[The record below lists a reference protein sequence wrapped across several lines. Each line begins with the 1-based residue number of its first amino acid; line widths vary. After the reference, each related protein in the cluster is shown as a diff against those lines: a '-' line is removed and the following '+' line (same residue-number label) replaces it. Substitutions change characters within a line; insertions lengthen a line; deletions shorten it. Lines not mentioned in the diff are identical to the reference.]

1 MSSREYGHLK
11 SEMTKDATRLDTCI
25 KTYEQ
30 QGFKTLKT
38 MKQFE
43 PLDRIFQRLKNN
55 TENFIAAVNRH
66 TEIYNAQKAVDPNHT
81 DQSYTI
87 NLGEL
92 DSRTA
97 TLTDMEMRV
106 ASMCIEIHEKLENT
120 NLNNSIASAQIGTRQ
135 IQSEASN
142 YAKLIPKP
150 EQLSKNAT
158 FTEFCVWE
166 KQVYSYVKF
175 NNIEKCDVDLQETIF
190 LSFLDENLSLMVS
203 SNFKGKF
210 GRKIF
215 DKNSRDSWMQFIEDF
230 FQKEFPVHARRV
242 EFFMSSQR
250 PSEKTSEF
258 LTRKKAE
265 AVNAEYE
272 KIDKDTLLMFITVM
286 GIQEEKIRSKFAK
299 KLSFKGENPLT
310 FSSLEEEISE
320 IERLEIFN
328 KAVRRNHVN
337 EITEPPE
344 TVDAMSHY
352 RAQKEGHLRSNYS
365 RGQPNFRGRGQPF
378 RGARNTTNSSRIRS
392 DFSCSAPGC
401 KVRPYFRCQAHCV
414 LTKEKREFLE
424 KKFGHQYP
432 RVAALTAESL
442 DLSSDASFTE
452 DGFRDFSEEDR
463 DLFQTYQTHCAGNVE
478 ILQIGELQMN
488 LDVIQRINNAQE
500 DVTGPV
506 VMNDPLQTPMVW
518 VQLCDKSDIG
528 DLSCMT
534 RVQAIPDTG
543 AMVPII
549 GKALADELGLKI
561 DPTRVGDIRTA
572 NGTPL
577 DVLGCVDIKAHY
589 RGVRVLYSAYVTAN
603 QRAAHPYLSW
613 RIMKR
618 FWILHPDFPL
628 PMQHCDPKKIGPVLT
643 PLQWSKPR
651 FTRSVASWQN
661 MILDA
666 TEDGSEVFTEEI
678 QREVDSRVESLKKEF
693 YNVFD
698 IEKSNNMIKAP
709 PMDLVMRTDIPVTPY
724 VTKTARATP
733 FALRDSANKELNNYL
748 RTGVLRRPRPD
759 EKVTWL
765 APGMFIPKPSCDGAR
780 LIVCG
785 QKLNEFIVRQPHQ
798 FQPSLDL
805 LRSIPPGQK
814 YFMTLD
820 CYRGYFQI
828 PLAEKDQ
835 LKTAFLLKEHG
846 IFMYRT
852 APMGCTA
859 SSDYFCKITDEII
872 SPCKNILKL
881 IDDILIFAP
890 TLDELFENFKMLLK
904 RCELYNLT
912 LNPRKLKIAPKL
924 KFGGY
929 AISHKGIHITDEKI
943 DVIKN
948 FAIPKTVTDVRSFI
962 GCCLQF
968 KYHAPNLMG
977 HLQPFIALTSSK
989 NDVNDVKVSIEET
1002 PKPKKFSK
1010 PIVWTDFLQ
1019 GHFDSIKKI
1028 LTSASGNVLANYDS
1042 SKTLYI
1048 YTDASRDK
1056 GLGFCA
1062 LQFYDGHPKLIECG
1076 SQTISDCARNTYGVS
1091 ELEAL
1096 AVVQALTKLRL
1107 YTVGNSNIVVRTD
1120 HQALISMKK
1129 KTLDQLPT
1137 ARLCKMFEKLAA
1149 FQFEIEFVRGKHNQI
1164 ADFCSRYPLD
1174 GEPVTEY
1181 DGHTVNEVAFVCV
1194 EAAEGPNP
1202 LITLSFLRDCAKSC
1216 PEYQSILKMLLDGLK
1231 SPDLPLNHVSRLYRN
1246 QWDFFVIDNGL
1257 IIFDG
1262 RILIPKP
1269 ARSRVLESL
1278 HLAHLG
1284 QLKTKHLARKLYLW
1298 HNMGSH
1304 IEQMVDS
1311 CEKCQTHRPLLPSEP
1326 LIQTVANFP
1335 MDCVSIDVGD
1345 YAGKRFL
1352 VMSDRFSGYLWAK
1365 YLKKIVSS
1373 EIIRTLSHWYR
1384 LFGYPWSLRSDGAKN
1399 FVSAEM
1405 EAYFDHHDID
1415 HQVSSAYFS
1424 QSNGHAEAAIK
1435 IVKSFAKKC
1444 ATEDQLQNM
1453 VMEYNCCPLSNGA
1466 LSPMDTMFS
1475 SKRRSQLPT
1484 VRNQA
1489 NRISDEEFQKSI
1501 DVKSKY
1507 REKAAKSKKTRRVLF
1522 KLEVD
1527 TPVFV
1532 YDKIKEQWSSKGVI
1546 IGLGETP
1553 RAYKIR
1559 LDNGSVIHRNRKM
1572 IKVDKTKGKIN
1583 SFEFGLIN
1591 KTALP
1596 G

>member
-1 MSSREYGHLK
+1 MEVLSSREYGNLK
-11 SEMTKDATRLDTCI
+11 SEMTKDANRLDTCM
-25 KTYEQ
+25 KSYEQ
-30 QGFKTLKT
+30 AGFKVLKT
-38 MKQFE
+38 IKQFE

-55 TENFIAAVNRH
+55 TENFVAAIERH
-66 TEIYNAQKAVDPNHT
+66 TEVYNYKKLENPDHT
-81 DQSYTI
+81 DMCYTQ
-87 NLGEL
+87 NWALL
-92 DSRTA
+92 DEKQN
-97 TLTDMEMRV
+97 TLTDLEMRM
-106 ASMCIEIHEKLENT
+106 AAMCVEIHQKQEQT
-120 NLNNSIASAQIGTRQ
+120 ALNNSIASVQAGQRLPVN
-135 IQSEASN
+135 EAAG

-150 EQLSKNAT
+150 EPLSKTSN

-166 KQVYSYVKF
+166 KQVNSYVKF
-175 NNIEKCDVDLQETIF
+175 NNVEKCDADLQETIF
-190 LSFLDENLSLMVS
+190 LSFLDEHLSLMVS
-203 SNFKGKF
+203 SSFKGKV
-210 GRKIF
+210 GYKVF
-215 DKNSRDSWMQFIEDF
+215 DKNSLNSCMSFVEHY
-230 FQKEFPVHARRV
+230 FQKEFPVHSRRV
-242 EFFMSSQR
+242 EFFMSSQK
-250 PSEKTSEF
+250 PSEKTSNF

-265 AVNAEYE
+265 AVLAEYE
-272 KIDKDTLLMFITVM
+272 KIDKETLLMFIAVM
-286 GIQEEKIRSKFAK
+286 GIQDEKIRSKFAK
-299 KLSFKGENPLT
+299 KLSFEGDNPMT
-310 FSSLEEEISE
+310 FEKLESEISE
-320 IERLEIFN
+320 IERLDSFN
-328 KAVRRNHVN
+328 QAIRKNLVN
-337 EITEPPE
+337 EVSESSE
-344 TVDAMSHY
+344 NVDVLSHY
-352 RAQKEGHLRSNYS
+352 RAQKQGHLRSNYS
-365 RGQPNFRGRGQPF
+365 RGQPNFRGRGQPY
-378 RGARNTTNSSRIRS
+378 RGGQPKNSRNRS
-392 DFSCSAPGC
+392 DFSCNTPGC
-401 KVRPYFRCQAHCV
+401 NVKPYFRCQAHCT
-414 LTKEKREFLE
+414 LPKEKKDDLE
-424 KKFGHQYP
+424 KRFGHQYP
-432 RVAALTAESL
+432 RISSLTAESL
-442 DLSSDASFTE
+442 DLSSDASFTD
-452 DGFRDFSEEDR
+452 DGFRDFSAEDR
-463 DLFQTYQTHCAGNVE
+463 DLFQSYQSHCAGNVDL
-478 ILQIGELQMN
+478 LQVGELQMTVDN
-488 LDVIQRINNAQE
+488 VQKIFNATE

-506 VMNDPLQTPMVW
+506 NMVDQLQTPLVW

-528 DLSCMT
+528 DLSCMP
-534 RVQAIPDTG
+534 RVQAIPDSG

-561 DPTRVGDIRTA
+561 DPTRTGDIRTA
-572 NGTPL
+572 NGSRL

-603 QRAAHPYLSW
+603 QRAGLPYLSW

-628 PMQHCDPKKIGPVLT
+628 PMQNCDPKKVTPVLN
-643 PLQWSKPR
+643 PIQWNKPR
-651 FTRSVASWQN
+651 FTRSVAQWQN
-661 MILDA
+661 LILDS
-666 TEDGSEVFTEEI
+666 TEDGSEVFEKGI
-678 QREVDSRVESLKKEF
+678 QKEVDQRVESLKKEF
-693 YNVFD
+693 YDVFN

-709 PMDLVMRTDIPVTPY
+709 PMELVIRSDIPVKPY

-733 FALRDSANKELNNYL
+733 FALRSSANKELNNYL

-759 EKVTWL
+759 EKITWL

-805 LRSIPPGQK
+805 LRSIPPGQH

-846 IFMYRT
+846 IFMYQT

-872 SPCKNILKL
+872 APCKNILKL

-890 TLDELFENFKMLLK
+890 TLDELFDNFRMLLV
-904 RCELYNLT
+904 RCNLYNLT

-929 AISHKGIHITDEKI
+929 AISNKGIHITNEKI

-948 FAIPKTVTDVRSFI
+948 FSIPKTVTDVRSFI

-968 KYHAPNLMG
+968 KYHAPHLMG
-977 HLQPFIALTSSK
+977 HLQPFIALTSTK
-989 NDVNDVKVSIEET
+989 NDSPSIQET
-1002 PKPKKFSK
+1002 PKPKKYSK

-1019 GHFDSIKKI
+1019 KHFESIKSI
-1028 LTSASGNVLANYDS
+1028 LTSASGNVLTNYDS

-1120 HQALISMKK
+1120 HQALVSMKK

-1149 FQFEIEFVRGKHNQI
+1149 FQFQLEFVRGKHNQI

-1181 DGHTVNEVAFVCV
+1181 DGHTVNEVNFICV

-1202 LITLSFLRDCAKSC
+1202 MINMEYLKDSAKSC
-1216 PEYQSILKMLLDGLK
+1216 QEYQSILNLLLDGLH
-1231 SPDLPLNHVSRLYRN
+1231 SGNLPLNHVARLYRN
-1246 QWDFFVIDNGL
+1246 HWDSFIVEDGL
-1257 IIFDG
+1257 IIYEG

-1269 ARSRVLESL
+1269 ARVRVLESL

-1284 QLKTKHLARKLYLW
+1284 QTKTKNLARKLYLW
-1298 HNMGSH
+1298 HNMSTH

-1311 CEKCQTHRPLLPSEP
+1311 CEKCQILRPILPSEP

-1335 MDCVSIDVGD
+1335 MECMSIDVGD
-1345 YAGKRFL
+1345 YGGKRFL
-1352 VMSDRFSGYLWAK
+1352 VMSDRFSGYLWAR
-1365 YLKKIVSS
+1365 YLKKIISS
-1373 EIIRTLSHWYR
+1373 EIIRTIQEWFR

-1399 FVSAEM
+1399 FVSREM
-1405 EAYFDHHDID
+1405 EIYFKNKDID
-1415 HQVSSAYFS
+1415 HQVSSAYFA

-1435 IVKSFAKKC
+1435 IVKSFVKKC
-1444 ATEDQLQNM
+1444 TTEDQLQDM

-1466 LSPMDTMFS
+1466 LSPMDMMFS
-1475 SKRRSQLPT
+1475 SKRRSQLPM
-1484 VRNQA
+1484 VKSSS
-1489 NRISDEEFQKSI
+1489 NRICDEDFENSKAI
-1501 DVKSKY
+1501 KDKY
-1507 REKAAKSKKTRRVLF
+1507 REKAAKPKRTRPVLF
-1522 KLEVD
+1522 KLRVD

-1546 IGLGETP
+1546 VGLGDTP
-1553 RAYKIR
+1553 RAYKIL
-1559 LDNGSVIHRNRKM
+1559 LDNGNVTFRNRKM
-1572 IKVDKTKGKIN
+1572 IKVDKTKNQKI
-1583 SFEFGLIN
+1583 SVRLL
-1591 KTALP
+1591 ALP